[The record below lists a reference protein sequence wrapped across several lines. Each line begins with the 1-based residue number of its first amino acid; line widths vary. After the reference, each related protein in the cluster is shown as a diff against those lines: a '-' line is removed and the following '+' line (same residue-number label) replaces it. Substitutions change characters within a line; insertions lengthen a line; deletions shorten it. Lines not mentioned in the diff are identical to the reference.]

1 MADLD
6 PMLVWA
12 AQRPETRHVFTRFL
26 KMLGLAAADWPYVPP
41 VRQFLEMSAIAEL
54 AADMPELEDRAA
66 HREAAKLLGMEDDDD
81 RDSEYHPAE
90 RFQHAVNE
98 WKRAAKK
105 AGRIPPGT
113 LSDAV

>member
-1 MADLD
+1 MTDFDAE
-6 PMLVWA
+6 LVWA
-12 AQRPETRHVFTRFL
+12 AQRLQTQRVVTRFL
-26 KMLGLAAADWPYVPP
+26 KALGFTAADWPYVPP
-41 VRQFLEMSAIAEL
+41 IRQFLEMSAIAEL

-90 RFQHAVNE
+90 RFRHAVNE

-105 AGRIPPGT
+105 AGRIPPRT